1 MMMLQ
6 IIGGQRPPDLQFT
19 ASNTSG
25 TDGTSVNH
33 NGLSIGAEPTTG
45 DRLII
50 LTVGASIATLATS
63 ATINGNAMT
72 QVAWVRPNT
81 FDLAAIYTYVLN
93 SGTTAN
99 FTLSSANNFVT
110 TGVGVYA
117 AYNLESTTVRDTD
130 TGTGSQS
137 VTVLDSSVAV
147 MSLYGANTTGISGLT
162 TLTTDYSQLN
172 ESVRFAAASADE
184 LSAGTLTENPTGG
197 NSARCLAT
205 WR

>member
-6 IIGGQRPPDLQFT
+6 IIGGQRLPDLQFT
-19 ASNTSG
+19 DSNTSG
-25 TDGTSVNH
+25 TDGTSINH

-50 LTVGASIATLATS
+50 LTMGAFVSTLATN

-72 QVAWVRPNT
+72 EIVWSRPNT
-81 FDLAAIYTYVLN
+81 STVAAIYAYVLN

-99 FTLSSANNFVT
+99 FTLSSANNFLT

-130 TGTGSQS
+130 GGQNSLS
-137 VTVLDSSVAV
+137 VTTLDSSVAV
-147 MSLYGANTTGISGLT
+147 MSLYGTTTTAISGLT
-162 TLTTDYSQLN
+162 TLVEGYSATN
-172 ESVRFAAASADE
+172 ESQRFAAAGADE

-197 NSARCLAT
+197 NAARCLAT

>member
-6 IIGGQRPPDLQFT
+6 IIGGQRLPDLQFT

-25 TDGTSVNH
+25 TDGTSINH
-33 NGLSIGAEPTTG
+33 NGLSIGDEPTTG

-50 LTVGASIATLATS
+50 MTMGAFISTLATT

-72 QVAWVRPNT
+72 QIAWVRPNT
-81 FDLAAIYTYVLN
+81 STVAAIYAYVLN

-99 FTLSSANNFVT
+99 FQLNSANNFLT
-110 TGVGVYA
+110 TGVGIYA

-147 MSLYGANTTGISGLT
+147 MSLYGTTTTAISGLT
-162 TLTTDYSQLN
+162 TLVEGYSATN
-172 ESVRFAAASADE
+172 ESQRFAAAGADE

>member
-6 IIGGQRPPDLQFT
+6 IIGGQRLPDLQFT
-19 ASNTSG
+19 DSNTSG
-25 TDGTSVNH
+25 TDGTSINH
-33 NGLSIGAEPTTG
+33 NGLAIGAEPTTG

-50 LTVGASIATLATS
+50 MTMGAFISTLATT

-72 QVAWVRPNT
+72 QIAWVRPNT
-81 FDLAAIYTYVLN
+81 STVAAIYAYVLN

-99 FTLSSANNFVT
+99 FQLNSANNFLT
-110 TGVGVYA
+110 TGVGIYA

-147 MSLYGANTTGISGLT
+147 MSLYGTTTTAISGLT
-162 TLTTDYSQLN
+162 TLVEGYSATN
-172 ESVRFAAASADE
+172 ESQRFAAAGADE

>member
-6 IIGGQRPPDLQFT
+6 IIGGQRLPDLQFT

-63 ATINGNAMT
+63 ASINGNAMT

-81 FDLAAIYTYVLN
+81 NDLAAIYQYVLN

-99 FTLSSANNFVT
+99 FQLSSANNFIT
-110 TGVGVYA
+110 SGVGVYA

-137 VTVLDSSVAV
+137 VSVLDSGVAV
-147 MSLYGANTTGISGLT
+147 MSLYGAGTGVVSGFT
-162 TLTTDYSQLN
+162 TLNLDYSELN
-172 ESVRFAAASADE
+172 EGVRFAAASADE
-184 LSAGTLTENPTGG
+184 LTAGTVTENPTNG
-197 NSARCLAT
+197 NAARCLAA